1 MCARLRYPGL
11 YNNLA
16 GMNRCAPYQGA
27 VCASLEASF
36 ASYIPHRGHSAHPWE
51 TLKRSAGLSDVT
63 SRAETLVSITSA
75 HPPLLSQT
83 VFGDKT
89 IHWALIQ
96 GLAKVRSQRQ
106 YELQSSLAWLNMG

>member
-1 MCARLRYPGL
+1 MRAISGSGVR
-11 YNNLA
+11 
-16 GMNRCAPYQGA
+16 
-27 VCASLEASF
+27 ASLEASF

-96 GLAKVRSQRQ
+96 GLAKVRSQKQ
-106 YELQSSLAWLNMG
+106 YELQSSLGRLNMG